1 MKETIDPIAVAIDVF
16 NTELAKTDL
25 SDFQK
30 AVVRDCFALGLASG
44 LCLELRRMIR

>member
-30 AVVRDCFALGLASG
+30 AVVRDWVCAWNYGG
-44 LCLELRRMIR
+44 